1 MTYAAQVEGEAPEE
15 IRLDALYMAQAAID
29 CGEDVR
35 INDIRVDLRHPRLTP
50 PGKWRAI
57 GLSLMFSPD
66 ASSVRIGWRSV
77 DRVSSGDD
85 EDQRIDGLAAVRL
98 NPGDTL
104 SIDDLVVENLRDPV
118 LMEVDRRRAVADLV
132 ILRADGTKERAAIP
146 MSFADPLLM
155 ELESGLAVRSYWTLA
170 LRLAVLEERYQDNP
184 GIYEARAFS
193 SLHVAREL
201 FDELRPAVIAASK
214 PLAPAAISVLTIP
227 HLAAA
232 FGYAVGL
239 AEAEFSARRE
249 VRAGRHKRA
258 EGGRARAKQQQALA
272 DEWKAA
278 ALRIAIK
285 NDLGPRML
293 TREALA
299 MRIVGSLE
307 NESLVTMPSR
317 HSIVMWL
324 QAEAEAPNGPLRS
337 RRRQSRAT

>member
-1 MTYAAQVEGEAPEE
+1 MTFAAQVEGETPERT
-15 IRLDALYMAQAAID
+15 RLGALYKAQTAIE

-50 PGKWRAI
+50 PGKWRAV
-57 GLSLMFSPD
+57 GLSLKFSPD
-66 ASSVRIGWRSV
+66 ASSVRIGWRSM

-85 EDQRIDGLAAVRL
+85 DDERITGLASVWL

-104 SIDDLVVENLRDPV
+104 SIADLVVENLRDPV
-118 LMEVDRRRAVADLV
+118 LMEADRRRAVADLV
-132 ILRADGTKERAAIP
+132 ILHGDGTKERAAAP

-155 ELESGLAVRSYWTLA
+155 ELDSGRAVHNYWRLE
-170 LRLAVLEERYQDNP
+170 LRLALLEEKYRDNP
-184 GIYEARAFS
+184 GIYEAQALS

-201 FDELRPAVIAASK
+201 FDELHPAVIAASK
-214 PLAPAAISVLTIP
+214 LLAPAAISVLTIP

-249 VRAGRHKRA
+249 VRAGRNKRA

-278 ALRIAIK
+278 ALKIAK
-285 NDLGPRML
+285 KYDLGPRML

-299 MRIVGSLE
+299 MRIVGALE

-317 HSIVMWL
+317 HSIVIWL

-337 RRRQSRAT
+337 RRRHSTK